1 MLFEVENRRFRRFR
15 IGGSMRLVIGTG
27 VLLAIFAGC
36 STEHYKADAD
46 KEVYDIIDS
55 KWQDSY
61 GDKSNYIISDSN
73 IPASPNDIQI
83 EKAVPPSDVITLAQ
97 AIAMATAH
105 NRDYQKQKEQ
115 LYLTALDLTLAR
127 HQFAR
132 QWFGTVD
139 ASYVRDSAS
148 EQLGSDAQTGFSE
161 LLADGAQIST
171 SIAIDWARFLTGDP
185 DTSLGSVLSAS
196 ITQPLLRGRGRKVAQ
211 ENLTQAERSALY
223 QIRSFNRY
231 RKTFVVSIVDAYYR
245 VLQQKDAVTNA
256 KNSYESKVEL
266 RERLQMEANEGVT
279 PRFQVDQA
287 EQSELLARDSYI
299 RAQQRYEQLL
309 DAFKITLALPTD
321 IDIELDQNELEALQ
335 KIGIV
340 EPDYELDD
348 AVQTALAQRLDLANS
363 ADAVED
369 AQRKVVVAADNL
381 GVELNLIGSAG
392 VDSTPETK
400 FERLQFHNGTYSL
413 GLEADLPLD
422 RKAERN
428 AYREALIT
436 LEQRRR
442 THEND
447 LDEVKLEVRDAYRR
461 LREEAESYRTQQK
474 ALELAQIRV
483 GVSPILWEAGRM
495 NARDYLESQDD
506 LLQAQ
511 NNVTSAL
518 VSHAIAKLNF
528 FRDIGILQVKPD
540 GMWKQSSSAMRSDS
554 NDLSTRSVRT
564 TERRSIQRPLD
575 FRHFLV
581 KKKRIWDQLSTQ
593 PSTPYGTDVRIVG
606 KHSWGR

>member
-1 MLFEVENRRFRRFR
+1 MLSDLKNCKLRKSAIARLLSR
-15 IGGSMRLVIGTG
+15 IVGTI
-27 VLLAIFAGC
+27 VLAAAGC
-36 STEHYKADAD
+36 STEHYKAEAD
-46 KEVYDIIDS
+46 QEVYDIIDS
-55 KWQDSY
+55 KWQDDF
-61 GDKSNYIISDSN
+61 GVRSNYMISDSN
-73 IPASPNDIQI
+73 APASPNDIRI
-83 EKAVPPSDVITLAQ
+83 EKAVPASGVMTLAQ

-105 NRDYQKQKEQ
+105 NRDYQRQKEQ
-115 LYLTALDLTLAR
+115 LYLMALDLTLAR
-127 HQFAR
+127 HRFAR

-139 ASYVRDSAS
+139 ASYVRNSAD
-148 EQLGSDAQTGFSE
+148 EQVGYDAETGFSQ

-185 DTSLGSVLSAS
+185 DTSLGSVLTAS
-196 ITQPLLRGRGRKVAQ
+196 VTQPLLRGRGRKVVQ
-211 ENLTQAERSALY
+211 ENLTQAERNALY

-287 EQSELLARDSYI
+287 EQSELLAQDSYV

-321 IDIELDQNELEALQ
+321 TEIELDQNELEALQ

-340 EPDYELDD
+340 EPDYQLEA
-348 AVQTALAQRLDLANS
+348 AVETALAQRLDLANS
-363 ADAVED
+363 ANAVED
-369 AQRKVVVAADNL
+369 AERKVVVAADNL
-381 GVELNLIGSAG
+381 GTELNLIGSAG
-392 VDSTPETK
+392 VNSTPETK
-400 FERLQFHNGTYSL
+400 IERLQFHNGTYSL
-413 GLEADLPLD
+413 GFEADLPLD

-436 LEQRRR
+436 LEQQQRAY
-442 THEND
+442 END
-447 LDEVKLEVRDAYRR
+447 VDEVKLDVRDAYRR

-528 FRDIGILQVKPD
+528 FRDVGILQVKPD
-540 GMWKQSSSAMRSDS
+540 GMWEDPTQNTSAENKNEPVETTPS
-554 NDLSTRSVRT
+554 NSNNTA
-564 TERRSIQRPLD
+564 E
-575 FRHFLV
+575 
-581 KKKRIWDQLSTQ
+581 
-593 PSTPYGTDVRIVG
+593 
-606 KHSWGR
+606 